1 MFALKFGKFVTKHK
15 KAILVLALVLLIPA
29 ILGIKATKINYDIL
43 VYLPEDIETI
53 QGENILSQEFNMGA
67 FSMIV
72 VEDMKTKDIIKL
84 EEKIREIDNVE
95 KVIGVADLVGTSIPT
110 QMIPDEIKDKID
122 KEGAT
127 LLFATFKDSISAD
140 TTMKTIETLRNITNG
155 QCKISGMSATILD
168 TRDLSNAEIA
178 IYVIIAVILCIAILQ
193 IALDSYIAPILLL
206 LNIGIAILYNMGTNV
221 FLGQISYITKAI
233 SAVLQLGVTMDFAIF
248 LYHSYQAEQKN
259 QQDKNEAMAHAIS
272 KTMGAVVGSSLTTI
286 AGFLALCSMNLS
298 LGKDI
303 GIVMAK
309 GVALGVISVITVLP
323 AFVLLLDNL
332 IEKTKHK
339 PFMPKFQTVTS
350 FTVKHYKAIIVAFII
365 ILPIAFYGYI
375 YTDVYYNLD
384 KSLPKTLPSVEANNT
399 LKEKFNIVSAEVVLV
414 SKELPNYKINEMLEK
429 IEQIDGIEWT
439 MRLPKTS
446 RKLAR
451 QHVTRRRK
459 KHF

>member
-1 MFALKFGKFVTKHK
+1 
-15 KAILVLALVLLIPA
+15 
-29 ILGIKATKINYDIL
+29 
-43 VYLPEDIETI
+43 
-53 QGENILSQEFNMGA
+53 
-67 FSMIV
+67 
-72 VEDMKTKDIIKL
+72 
-84 EEKIREIDNVE
+84 
-95 KVIGVADLVGTSIPT
+95 
-110 QMIPDEIKDKID
+110 MIPDEIKDKID
-122 KEGAT
+122 KDGAT

-140 TTMKTIETLRNITNG
+140 TTMHTIETLRNITNE

-193 IALDSYIAPILLL
+193 IALDSYVAPILLL

-259 QQDKNEAMAHAIS
+259 QQNKNEAMAHAIS

-309 GVALGVISVITVLP
+309 GVALGVISVITVKP

-339 PFMPKFQTVTS
+339 PFMPKFQTITS
-350 FTVKHYKAIIVAFII
+350 FTVKHYKAIIVVFII
-365 ILPIAFYGYI
+365 ILPIALYGYTH
-375 YTDVYYNLD
+375 TDVYYNLD

-399 LKEKFNIVSAEVVLV
+399 LKEKFNIVSAEVALV
-414 SKELPNYKINEMLEK
+414 NKELPNYKINEMLEK

-451 QHVTRRRK
+451 
-459 KHF
+459 